1 MTRFLFSAWGI
12 SLGLHLVALALLV
25 GSMQA
30 WPRGAGDGG
39 NHSMGIVLNHSGDD
53 GELRNGDNGD
63 GDDLRKLEEVPQA
76 PELFATTPPALPT
89 PATSNRAA
97 EQVTQ
102 ERAVATAVVPVS
114 ATQST
119 AGHVAIGRGRSGS
132 PGGNGEAK
140 VSVFGVEGRG
150 RKFLYLFDRSASM
163 AGAPLSAAKRQ
174 LVESMRSLGNGQ
186 QFHIVFFNTR
196 TQAFDGDGGP
206 NRNAFATD
214 RNKQLAA
221 NFVGGITADG
231 GTDRMVALREAVAC
245 APDVIFFLT
254 DADDPLSA
262 GDLAEITQLNRR
274 ARAAIC
280 VIEFGRDSAP
290 PEDNFLMQLARGS
303 GGRYGYVNTETLRR

>member
-76 PELFATTPPALPT
+76 PELLATPPALPT
-89 PATSNRAA
+89 PAMSNRAA

-102 ERAVATAVVPVS
+102 ERAIATAVVPVS

-119 AGHVAIGRGRSGS
+119 AGHMAIGRGRSGS
-132 PGGNGEAK
+132 PGGSGEAK
-140 VSVFGVEGRG
+140 VSVFGVEGHG

-163 AGAPLSAAKRQ
+163 EGAPLSAAKRQ

-186 QFHIVFFNTR
+186 QFHIIFFNTK
-196 TQAFDGDGGP
+196 TQAFAVDGGAD
-206 NRNAFATD
+206 RNAFATD

-231 GTDRMVALREAVAC
+231 GTDRMVALEEAIGC

-254 DADDPLSA
+254 DADDPMSVQELM
-262 GDLAEITQLNRR
+262 EISQLNRR

-280 VIEFGRDSAP
+280 VIEFGDEP
-290 PEDNFLMQLARGS
+290 KPMDGNFLMRLARES
-303 GGRYGYVNTETLRR
+303 GGRYGYVDTETLRR